1 MAEKQSNK
9 DRIKEIT
16 AGIEKGIME
25 LFESDRYRQYLST
38 MSRFHK
44 YSLNNV
50 MLIHSQR
57 PDATLVAGFNK
68 WKNQFGRHVKK
79 GERGIQIL
87 APVPFKKKVDEVKLD
102 PHTQTPMLDRDGNL
116 IKEEKEVSIPMFKVV
131 SVFDVSQTDGK
142 PLPVLAHSLSGDV
155 QQYEVFMEALRRT
168 SPVPIVVAHTDR
180 DVDGF
185 FDLTAQQ
192 ITIQDGMSQVQTIC
206 AGVHEIAHSKLHN
219 YDKIDEPK
227 DAPEYQNIEIFG
239 VPGLFSN
246 GRIFLADLPD
256 GLYRYDLRGSDYDPG
271 MPVTVEPNVAVN
283 HAGAIITAKPLDLG
297 KDDRRYLTEEE
308 GLDFVGGESSVYQFL
323 NEQRK
328 DRHTEE
334 VEAES
339 ISYAV
344 CQYFG
349 IETADNSFGYIASWS
364 QGKELK
370 ELRASLETINR
381 TSSELISSIEHHFK
395 EICKERGIDLAA
407 QQKTEPDS
415 LTKLAA
421 DLERFEFDVDTF
433 AYLDSVGSREEGLR
447 EVTESLISGD
457 VQGIR
462 DYLHEILAEEDEY
475 SEAAQALLNRLDA
488 FFPVPSVE
496 PPAKEVDAISTYAGD
511 FAVHLLVTT
520 NGEPIPGVPAT
531 DLDGIT
537 AWAEEKLRSGDLR
550 PLSDVLL
557 DMMAVYGQDE
567 RFDNLTDR
575 LADLN
580 KQVYIPEET
589 LDSNKAPS
597 RYEYKLV
604 SNFHRTAPEDTTY
617 IQQYTFTKGAVL
629 IPGPVLFVGPY
640 EKCLELQ
647 EALKAGTIT
656 VDAVRAMEEAEK
668 LYLVSDSKY
677 LHIQRTDSGF
687 DYTLYD
693 KNSMKQLNGGRL
705 DDPELHISTACIDIC
720 EMHGLDS
727 YKVSIVPLEL
737 LESLA
742 AANIPQEQREQSIDI
757 PQPYPYISQTELQAF
772 GYTAPD
778 MLPVSTDFALELM
791 ERDVTVYMLHSDNT
805 EAMAFDSEDLAMHI
819 GMFGITTEDWNAI
832 KERPDIVAISTRFAV
847 SYQQDVAAG
856 VVKPPVTPEN
866 HLRAAE
872 MSMEDDYGMIDGII
886 NNGKAPAA
894 KEQDKEKKP
903 SVLDQLKSQSTPPR
917 QKSTHKKSKG
927 REI

>member
-16 AGIEKGIME
+16 AGIEQGIKE

-102 PHTQTPMLDRDGNL
+102 PHTKAPMLDKDGNL
-116 IKEEKEVSIPMFKVV
+116 VKEEKEVSVPMFKVV

-155 QQYEVFMEALRRT
+155 QQYEVFMEALQRT
-168 SPVPIVVAHTDR
+168 SPVPIVIAHTDR

-219 YDKIDEPK
+219 YDKMTELAD
-227 DAPEYQNIEIFG
+227 DGVTVLAPEE
-239 VPGLFSN
+239 
-246 GRIFLADLPD
+246 
-256 GLYRYDLRGSDYDPG
+256 
-271 MPVTVEPNVAVN
+271 
-283 HAGAIITAKPLDLG
+283 
-297 KDDRRYLTEEE
+297 
-308 GLDFVGGESSVYQFL
+308 
-323 NEQRK
+323 K

-349 IETADNSFGYIASWS
+349 IETADNSFGYIATWS

-370 ELRASLETINR
+370 ELRASLETINH
-381 TSSELISSIEHHFK
+381 TSSELISSIEQHFK
-395 EICKERGIDLAA
+395 EICKERGIAINA
-407 QQKTEPDS
+407 PAEVVPVAETTPAVSGGEPIVNTD
-415 LTKLAA
+415 
-421 DLERFEFDVDTF
+421 D
-433 AYLDSVGSREEGLR
+433 
-447 EVTESLISGD
+447 
-457 VQGIR
+457 
-462 DYLHEILAEEDEY
+462 ILAT
-475 SEAAQALLNRLDA
+475 
-488 FFPVPSVE
+488 F
-496 PPAKEVDAISTYAGD
+496 AGD
-511 FAVHLLVTT
+511 FTVHLMIKT
-520 NGEPIPGVPAT
+520 NGEPIPGIPAEGI
-531 DLDGIT
+531 DGIC
-537 AWAEEKLRSGDLR
+537 AWVEEKLRAGDLR
-550 PLSDVLL
+550 PLSDILL
-557 DMMAVYGQDE
+557 DMMAIYGQDE
-567 RFDNLTDR
+567 RFNDLTDR
-575 LADLN
+575 LVEIN
-580 KQVYIPEET
+580 KRVYIPQEPVEDT
-589 LDSNKAPS
+589 GTAK
-597 RYEYKLV
+597 RYEYRLV

-617 IQQYTFTKGAVL
+617 IQQYTFNKDAVL
-629 IPGPVLFVGPY
+629 FPGPVLFVGTY

-647 EALKAGTIT
+647 EKLKAGTIT
-656 VDAVRAMEEAEK
+656 PDAVREMQEAEK

-677 LHIQRTDSGF
+677 LYIQRTDSGF
-687 DYTLYD
+687 DYTIYD
-693 KNSMKQLNGGRL
+693 KDSMKLLDGGRL
-705 DDPELHISTACIDIC
+705 DDPMMHISTACINIC
-720 EMHGLDS
+720 EEHGMDF
-727 YKVSIVPLEL
+727 YKVSIAPTEL
-737 LESLA
+737 IETLA
-742 AANIPQEQREQSIDI
+742 AANMPQELREQSIDV
-757 PQPYPYISQTELQAF
+757 PQPDPYVSQAELQSF

-778 MLPVSTDFALELM
+778 MLPISTDFALELM

-819 GMFGITTEDWNAI
+819 GMLGITTEDWNAI
-832 KERPDIVAISTRFAV
+832 KEWPDIVAISTRFAV
-847 SYQQDVAAG
+847 SYQRDLQTG
-856 VVKPPVTPEN
+856 MVKPPILPEN

-872 MSMEDDYGMIDGII
+872 MSLEDDYGMIDGII
-886 NNGKAPAA
+886 NNGKAPGT
-894 KEQDKEKKP
+894 KEQPKEKKP
-903 SVLDQLKSQSTPPR
+903 SVIDQLKSQSTPPR
-917 QKSTHKKSKG
+917 QKNTHKQSKG

>member
-16 AGIEKGIME
+16 AGIEQGIKE

-102 PHTQTPMLDRDGNL
+102 PHTKAPMLDKDGNL
-116 IKEEKEVSIPMFKVV
+116 VKEEKEVSVPMFKVV

-168 SPVPIVVAHTDR
+168 SPVPIVIAHTDR

-219 YDKIDEPK
+219 YDKMTELAD
-227 DAPEYQNIEIFG
+227 DGVTVLAPEE
-239 VPGLFSN
+239 
-246 GRIFLADLPD
+246 
-256 GLYRYDLRGSDYDPG
+256 
-271 MPVTVEPNVAVN
+271 
-283 HAGAIITAKPLDLG
+283 
-297 KDDRRYLTEEE
+297 
-308 GLDFVGGESSVYQFL
+308 
-323 NEQRK
+323 K

-381 TSSELISSIEHHFK
+381 TSSELISSIEQHFK
-395 EICKERGIDLAA
+395 EICKERGIAINA
-407 QQKTEPDS
+407 P
-415 LTKLAA
+415 A
-421 DLERFEFDVDTF
+421 
-433 AYLDSVGSREEGLR
+433 
-447 EVTESLISGD
+447 EVVPVAETTPTVSGGD
-457 VQGIR
+457 PIVNT
-462 DYLHEILAEEDEY
+462 DDILAT
-475 SEAAQALLNRLDA
+475 
-488 FFPVPSVE
+488 F
-496 PPAKEVDAISTYAGD
+496 AGD
-511 FAVHLLVTT
+511 FTVHLMIKT
-520 NGEPIPGVPAT
+520 NGEPIPGIPAEG
-531 DLDGIT
+531 LDGIC
-537 AWAEEKLRSGDLR
+537 AWVEEKLRAGDLR
-550 PLSDVLL
+550 PLSDILL
-557 DMMAVYGQDE
+557 DMMAIYGQDE
-567 RFDNLTDR
+567 RFNDLTDR
-575 LADLN
+575 LAEIN
-580 KQVYIPEET
+580 KRVYIPQEPVEET
-589 LDSNKAPS
+589 GAAK
-597 RYEYKLV
+597 RYEYRLV
-604 SNFHRTAPEDTTY
+604 SNFHRTSSEDTTY
-617 IQQYTFTKGAVL
+617 IQQYTFNKDAVL
-629 IPGPVLFVGPY
+629 FPGPVLFVGTY

-647 EALKAGTIT
+647 EKLKAGTIT
-656 VDAVRAMEEAEK
+656 PDAVREMQEAEK

-677 LHIQRTDSGF
+677 LYIQRTDSGF
-687 DYTLYD
+687 DYTIYD
-693 KNSMKQLNGGRL
+693 KDSMKLLDGGRL
-705 DDPELHISTACIDIC
+705 DDPMMHISTACINIC
-720 EMHGLDS
+720 EEHGMDS
-727 YKVSIVPLEL
+727 YKVSIVPTEL
-737 LESLA
+737 IETLA
-742 AANIPQEQREQSIDI
+742 AANMPQELREQSIDV
-757 PQPYPYISQTELQAF
+757 PQPDPYVSQAELQAF

-778 MLPVSTDFALELM
+778 MLPISTDFALELM
-791 ERDVTVYMLHSDNT
+791 ERDVTVYMLHRDNT

-819 GMFGITTEDWNAI
+819 GMFGVTTEDWNAI
-832 KERPDIVAISTRFAV
+832 KERPDIIAISTRFAV
-847 SYQQDVAAG
+847 SYQRDVQAG
-856 VVKPPVTPEN
+856 VVKPPVLPEN

-872 MSMEDDYGMIDGII
+872 MSLEDDYGMIDGII
-886 NNGKAPAA
+886 NNGKAPGT
-894 KEQDKEKKP
+894 KEPPKEKKP
-903 SVLDQLKSQSTPPR
+903 SVIDQLKSQSMPPR
-917 QKSTHKKSKG
+917 QKNTQKKSKG

>member
-44 YSLNNV
+44 YSLNNI

-102 PHTQTPMLDRDGNL
+102 PHTKAPMLDKDGNL
-116 IKEEKEVSIPMFKVV
+116 VKEEKEVSVPMFKVV

-155 QQYEVFMEALRRT
+155 QQYEVLMEALRRT
-168 SPVPIVVAHTDR
+168 SPVPIVIAHTDR

-219 YDKIDEPK
+219 YDKMTELAD
-227 DAPEYQNIEIFG
+227 DGVTVLAPEE
-239 VPGLFSN
+239 
-246 GRIFLADLPD
+246 
-256 GLYRYDLRGSDYDPG
+256 
-271 MPVTVEPNVAVN
+271 
-283 HAGAIITAKPLDLG
+283 
-297 KDDRRYLTEEE
+297 
-308 GLDFVGGESSVYQFL
+308 
-323 NEQRK
+323 K

-381 TSSELISSIEHHFK
+381 TSSELISSIEQHFK
-395 EICKERGIDLAA
+395 EICKERGIAINAPAEVVPVVETTPTVSGGNPIVNTD
-407 QQKTEPDS
+407 
-415 LTKLAA
+415 
-421 DLERFEFDVDTF
+421 DVLSTF
-433 AYLDSVGSREEGLR
+433 
-447 EVTESLISGD
+447 
-457 VQGIR
+457 
-462 DYLHEILAEEDEY
+462 
-475 SEAAQALLNRLDA
+475 
-488 FFPVPSVE
+488 
-496 PPAKEVDAISTYAGD
+496 AGD
-511 FAVHLLVTT
+511 FTVHLMIKT
-520 NGEPIPGVPAT
+520 NGEPIPGIPAEG
-531 DLDGIT
+531 LDGIC
-537 AWAEEKLRSGDLR
+537 AWVEEKLRAGDLR
-550 PLSDVLL
+550 PLSDILL
-557 DMMAVYGQDE
+557 DMMAIYGQDE
-567 RFDNLTDR
+567 RFNDLTDR
-575 LADLN
+575 LAEIN
-580 KQVYIPEET
+580 KRVYIPQEPVEDT
-589 LDSNKAPS
+589 GAAK
-597 RYEYKLV
+597 RYEYRLV

-617 IQQYTFTKGAVL
+617 IQQYTFNKDAVL
-629 IPGPVLFVGPY
+629 FPGPVLFVGTY

-647 EALKAGTIT
+647 EKLKSGTIT
-656 VDAVRAMEEAEK
+656 PDAVREMQEAEK

-677 LHIQRTDSGF
+677 LYIQRTDSGF
-687 DYTLYD
+687 DYTIYD
-693 KNSMKQLNGGRL
+693 KDSMKLLDGGRL
-705 DDPELHISTACIDIC
+705 DDPMMHISTACINIC
-720 EMHGLDS
+720 EEHGMDS
-727 YKVSIVPLEL
+727 YKVSIAPTEL
-737 LESLA
+737 IETLA
-742 AANIPQEQREQSIDI
+742 AANMPQELREQSIDV
-757 PQPYPYISQTELQAF
+757 PQPDPYVSQSELQAF

-778 MLPVSTDFALELM
+778 MLPISTDFALELM
-791 ERDVTVYMLHSDNT
+791 ERDVTVYMLHRDNT
-805 EAMAFDSEDLAMHI
+805 EAMAFDSEDLAMHS
-819 GMFGITTEDWNAI
+819 GMFGVTTEDWNAI

-847 SYQQDVAAG
+847 SYQRDVQAG
-856 VVKPPVTPEN
+856 VVKPPVLPEN

-872 MSMEDDYGMIDGII
+872 MSLEDDYGMIDGII
-886 NNGKAPAA
+886 NNGKAPGT
-894 KEQDKEKKP
+894 KEPPKEKKP
-903 SVLDQLKSQSTPPR
+903 SVIDQLKNQSTPPR
-917 QKSTHKKSKG
+917 QKNTQKKSKG

>member
-102 PHTQTPMLDRDGNL
+102 PHTKAPMLDKDGNL
-116 IKEEKEVSIPMFKVV
+116 VKEEKEVSVPMFKVV

-168 SPVPIVVAHTDR
+168 SPVPIVIAHTDR

-219 YDKIDEPK
+219 YDKMTELAD
-227 DAPEYQNIEIFG
+227 DGVTVLAPEE
-239 VPGLFSN
+239 
-246 GRIFLADLPD
+246 
-256 GLYRYDLRGSDYDPG
+256 
-271 MPVTVEPNVAVN
+271 
-283 HAGAIITAKPLDLG
+283 
-297 KDDRRYLTEEE
+297 
-308 GLDFVGGESSVYQFL
+308 
-323 NEQRK
+323 K

-381 TSSELISSIEHHFK
+381 TSSELISSIEQHFK
-395 EICKERGIDLAA
+395 EICKERGITIDAPA
-407 QQKTEPDS
+407 EAVPVVETSP
-415 LTKLAA
+415 T
-421 DLERFEFDVDTF
+421 V
-433 AYLDSVGSREEGLR
+433 
-447 EVTESLISGD
+447 SGGD
-457 VQGIR
+457 PIVNT
-462 DYLHEILAEEDEY
+462 D
-475 SEAAQALLNRLDA
+475 
-488 FFPVPSVE
+488 
-496 PPAKEVDAISTYAGD
+496 DAISTFAGD
-511 FAVHLLVTT
+511 FTVHLMIKT
-520 NGEPIPGVPAT
+520 NGEPIPGIPAEGI
-531 DLDGIT
+531 DGIC
-537 AWAEEKLRSGDLR
+537 AWVEEKLRAGDLR
-550 PLSDVLL
+550 PLSDILL
-557 DMMAVYGQDE
+557 DMMAIYGQDE
-567 RFDNLTDR
+567 RFNDLTDR
-575 LADLN
+575 LAEIN
-580 KQVYIPEET
+580 KRVYIPQEPVEDT
-589 LDSNKAPS
+589 GAAK
-597 RYEYKLV
+597 RYEYRLV

-617 IQQYTFTKGAVL
+617 IQQYTYNRDAVL
-629 IPGPVLFVGPY
+629 FPGPVLFVGTY

-647 EALKAGTIT
+647 EKLKAGTIT
-656 VDAVRAMEEAEK
+656 PDAVREMQEAEK

-677 LHIQRTDSGF
+677 LYIQRTDSGF
-687 DYTLYD
+687 DYTIYD
-693 KNSMKQLNGGRL
+693 KDSMKLLDGGRL
-705 DDPELHISTACIDIC
+705 DDPMMHISTACINIC
-720 EMHGLDS
+720 EEHGMDS
-727 YKVSIVPLEL
+727 YKVSIAPTEL
-737 LESLA
+737 IETLA
-742 AANIPQEQREQSIDI
+742 AANMPQELREQSIDV
-757 PQPYPYISQTELQAF
+757 PQPDPYVSQAELQAF

-778 MLPVSTDFALELM
+778 MLPISTDFALELM
-791 ERDVTVYMLHSDNT
+791 ERDVTVYMLHRDNT

-819 GMFGITTEDWNAI
+819 GMFGVTTEDWNAI

-847 SYQQDVAAG
+847 SYQRDVQAG
-856 VVKPPVTPEN
+856 VVKPPVLPEN

-872 MSMEDDYGMIDGII
+872 MSLEDDYGMIDGII
-886 NNGKAPAA
+886 NNGKAPGT
-894 KEQDKEKKP
+894 KEPPKEKKP
-903 SVLDQLKSQSTPPR
+903 SVIDQLKSQSTPPR
-917 QKSTHKKSKG
+917 QKNTHKKSKG

>member
-16 AGIEKGIME
+16 AGIEQGIKE

-102 PHTQTPMLDRDGNL
+102 PHTKAPMLDKDGNL
-116 IKEEKEVSIPMFKVV
+116 VKEEKEVSVPMFKVV

-155 QQYEVFMEALRRT
+155 QQYEVFIESLRRT
-168 SPVPIVVAHTDR
+168 SPVPIVIAHTDR

-219 YDKIDEPK
+219 YDKMTELAD
-227 DAPEYQNIEIFG
+227 DGVTVLAPEE
-239 VPGLFSN
+239 
-246 GRIFLADLPD
+246 
-256 GLYRYDLRGSDYDPG
+256 
-271 MPVTVEPNVAVN
+271 
-283 HAGAIITAKPLDLG
+283 
-297 KDDRRYLTEEE
+297 
-308 GLDFVGGESSVYQFL
+308 
-323 NEQRK
+323 K

-381 TSSELISSIEHHFK
+381 TSSELISSIEQHFK
-395 EICKERGIDLAA
+395 EICKERGIAINA
-407 QQKTEPDS
+407 P
-415 LTKLAA
+415 A
-421 DLERFEFDVDTF
+421 
-433 AYLDSVGSREEGLR
+433 
-447 EVTESLISGD
+447 EVVPVVETSPTVSGGD
-457 VQGIR
+457 PIVNT
-462 DYLHEILAEEDEY
+462 DDILAT
-475 SEAAQALLNRLDA
+475 
-488 FFPVPSVE
+488 F
-496 PPAKEVDAISTYAGD
+496 AGD
-511 FAVHLLVTT
+511 FTVHLMIKT
-520 NGEPIPGVPAT
+520 NGEPIPGIPAEGI
-531 DLDGIT
+531 DGIC
-537 AWAEEKLRSGDLR
+537 AWVEEKLRAGDLR
-550 PLSDVLL
+550 PLSDILL
-557 DMMAVYGQDE
+557 DMMAIYGQDE
-567 RFDNLTDR
+567 RFNDLTDR
-575 LADLN
+575 LAEIN
-580 KQVYIPEET
+580 KRVYIPQEPVEDT
-589 LDSNKAPS
+589 GAAK
-597 RYEYKLV
+597 RYEYRLV

-617 IQQYTFTKGAVL
+617 IQQYTYNRDAVL
-629 IPGPVLFVGPY
+629 FPGPVLFVGTY

-647 EALKAGTIT
+647 EKLKAGTIT
-656 VDAVRAMEEAEK
+656 PDAVREMQEAEK

-677 LHIQRTDSGF
+677 LYIQRTDSGF
-687 DYTLYD
+687 DYTIYD
-693 KNSMKQLNGGRL
+693 KDSMKLLDGGRL
-705 DDPELHISTACIDIC
+705 DDPMMHISTACINIC
-720 EMHGLDS
+720 EEHGMDS
-727 YKVSIVPLEL
+727 YKVSIAPTEL
-737 LESLA
+737 IETLA
-742 AANIPQEQREQSIDI
+742 AANMPQELREQSIDV
-757 PQPYPYISQTELQAF
+757 PQPDPYVSQAELQAF

-778 MLPVSTDFALELM
+778 MLPISTDFALELV

-819 GMFGITTEDWNAI
+819 GMFGVTTEDWNAI

-847 SYQQDVAAG
+847 SYQRDVQAG
-856 VVKPPVTPEN
+856 VVKPPVLPEN

-872 MSMEDDYGMIDGII
+872 MSLEDDYGMIDGII
-886 NNGKAPAA
+886 NNGKAPGT
-894 KEQDKEKKP
+894 KEQPKEKKP
-903 SVLDQLKSQSTPPR
+903 SVIDQLKSQSTPPR
-917 QKSTHKKSKG
+917 QKNTHKKSKG

>member
-102 PHTQTPMLDRDGNL
+102 PHTKAPMLDKDGNL
-116 IKEEKEVSIPMFKVV
+116 VKEEKEVSVPMFKVV

-168 SPVPIVVAHTDR
+168 SPVPIVIAHTDR

-219 YDKIDEPK
+219 YDKMTE
-227 DAPEYQNIEIFG
+227 
-239 VPGLFSN
+239 
-246 GRIFLADLPD
+246 LADD
-256 GLYRYDLRGSDYDPG
+256 G
-271 MPVTVEPNVAVN
+271 VTV
-283 HAGAIITAKPLDLG
+283 
-297 KDDRRYLTEEE
+297 LTPEE
-308 GLDFVGGESSVYQFL
+308 
-323 NEQRK
+323 K

-381 TSSELISSIEHHFK
+381 TSSELISSIEQHFK
-395 EICKERGIDLAA
+395 EICKERGITIDAPAEVVPVVETSPTVSGGDPIVNTDDVLA
-407 QQKTEPDS
+407 
-415 LTKLAA
+415 
-421 DLERFEFDVDTF
+421 TF
-433 AYLDSVGSREEGLR
+433 
-447 EVTESLISGD
+447 
-457 VQGIR
+457 
-462 DYLHEILAEEDEY
+462 
-475 SEAAQALLNRLDA
+475 
-488 FFPVPSVE
+488 
-496 PPAKEVDAISTYAGD
+496 AGD
-511 FAVHLLVTT
+511 FTVHLMIKT
-520 NGEPIPGVPAT
+520 NGEPIPGIPAEGI
-531 DLDGIT
+531 DGIC
-537 AWAEEKLRSGDLR
+537 AWVEEKLRAGDLR
-550 PLSDVLL
+550 PLSDILL
-557 DMMAVYGQDE
+557 DMMAIYGQDE
-567 RFDNLTDR
+567 RFNDLTDR
-575 LADLN
+575 LAEIN
-580 KQVYIPEET
+580 KRVYIPQEPVEDT
-589 LDSNKAPS
+589 GAAK
-597 RYEYKLV
+597 RYEYRLV

-617 IQQYTFTKGAVL
+617 IQQYTFNKDAVL
-629 IPGPVLFVGPY
+629 FPGPVLFVGTY

-647 EALKAGTIT
+647 EKLKAGTIT
-656 VDAVRAMEEAEK
+656 PDAVREMQEAEK

-677 LHIQRTDSGF
+677 LYIQRTDSGF
-687 DYTLYD
+687 DYTIYD
-693 KNSMKQLNGGRL
+693 KDSMKLLDGGRL
-705 DDPELHISTACIDIC
+705 DDPMMHISTACINIC
-720 EMHGLDS
+720 EEHGMDS
-727 YKVSIVPLEL
+727 YKVSIAPTEL
-737 LESLA
+737 IETLA
-742 AANIPQEQREQSIDI
+742 AANLPQELREQSIDV
-757 PQPYPYISQTELQAF
+757 PQPDPYVSQAELQAF

-778 MLPVSTDFALELM
+778 MLPISTDFALELM
-791 ERDVTVYMLHSDNT
+791 ERDVTVYMLHRDNT

-819 GMFGITTEDWNAI
+819 GMFGVTTEDWNAI

-847 SYQQDVAAG
+847 SYQRDVQAG
-856 VVKPPVTPEN
+856 VVKPPVLPEN

-872 MSMEDDYGMIDGII
+872 MSLEDDYGMIDGII
-886 NNGKAPAA
+886 NNGKAPGT
-894 KEQDKEKKP
+894 KEQPKEKKP
-903 SVLDQLKSQSTPPR
+903 SVIDQLKSQSTPPR
-917 QKSTHKKSKG
+917 QKNTHKKSKG

>member
-16 AGIEKGIME
+16 AGIEQGIKE

-102 PHTQTPMLDRDGNL
+102 PHTKAPMLDKDGNL
-116 IKEEKEVSIPMFKVV
+116 VKEEKEVSVPMFKVV

-168 SPVPIVVAHTDR
+168 SPVPIVIAHTDR

-219 YDKIDEPK
+219 YDKMTELAD
-227 DAPEYQNIEIFG
+227 DGVTVLAPEE
-239 VPGLFSN
+239 
-246 GRIFLADLPD
+246 
-256 GLYRYDLRGSDYDPG
+256 
-271 MPVTVEPNVAVN
+271 
-283 HAGAIITAKPLDLG
+283 
-297 KDDRRYLTEEE
+297 
-308 GLDFVGGESSVYQFL
+308 
-323 NEQRK
+323 K

-381 TSSELISSIEHHFK
+381 TSSELISSIEQHFK
-395 EICKERGIDLAA
+395 EICKERGIAINA
-407 QQKTEPDS
+407 P
-415 LTKLAA
+415 A
-421 DLERFEFDVDTF
+421 
-433 AYLDSVGSREEGLR
+433 
-447 EVTESLISGD
+447 EVVPVVETSPTVSGGD
-457 VQGIR
+457 PIVNT
-462 DYLHEILAEEDEY
+462 DDILAT
-475 SEAAQALLNRLDA
+475 
-488 FFPVPSVE
+488 F
-496 PPAKEVDAISTYAGD
+496 AGD
-511 FAVHLLVTT
+511 FTVHLMIKT
-520 NGEPIPGVPAT
+520 NGEPIPGIPAEGI
-531 DLDGIT
+531 DGIC
-537 AWAEEKLRSGDLR
+537 AWVEEKLRAGDLR
-550 PLSDVLL
+550 PLSDILL
-557 DMMAVYGQDE
+557 DMMAIYGQDE
-567 RFDNLTDR
+567 RFNDLTDR
-575 LADLN
+575 LAEIN
-580 KQVYIPEET
+580 KRVYIPQEPVEDT
-589 LDSNKAPS
+589 GAAK
-597 RYEYKLV
+597 RYEYRLV

-617 IQQYTFTKGAVL
+617 IQQYTYNRDAVL
-629 IPGPVLFVGPY
+629 FPGPVLFVGTY

-647 EALKAGTIT
+647 EKLKAGTIT
-656 VDAVRAMEEAEK
+656 PDAVREMQEAEK

-677 LHIQRTDSGF
+677 LYIQRTDSGF
-687 DYTLYD
+687 DYTIYD
-693 KNSMKQLNGGRL
+693 KDSMKLLDGGRL
-705 DDPELHISTACIDIC
+705 DDPMMHISTACINIC
-720 EMHGLDS
+720 EEHGMDS
-727 YKVSIVPLEL
+727 YKVSIAPTEL
-737 LESLA
+737 IETLA
-742 AANIPQEQREQSIDI
+742 AANMPQELREQSIDV
-757 PQPYPYISQTELQAF
+757 PQPDPYVSQAELQAF

-778 MLPVSTDFALELM
+778 MLPISTDFALELM

-819 GMFGITTEDWNAI
+819 GMFGVTTEDWNAI

-847 SYQQDVAAG
+847 SYQRDVQTG
-856 VVKPPVTPEN
+856 MVKPPVLPEN

-872 MSMEDDYGMIDGII
+872 MSLEDDYGMIDGII
-886 NNGKAPAA
+886 NNGKAPGT
-894 KEQDKEKKP
+894 KEPPKEKKP
-903 SVLDQLKSQSTPPR
+903 SVIDQLKSQSTPPR
-917 QKSTHKKSKG
+917 QKNTHKKSKG

>member
-16 AGIEKGIME
+16 AGIEQGIKE

-102 PHTQTPMLDRDGNL
+102 PHTKAPMLDKDGNL
-116 IKEEKEVSIPMFKVV
+116 VKEEKEVSVPMFKVV

-168 SPVPIVVAHTDR
+168 SPVPIVIAHTDR

-219 YDKIDEPK
+219 YDKMTELAD
-227 DAPEYQNIEIFG
+227 DGVTVLAPEE
-239 VPGLFSN
+239 
-246 GRIFLADLPD
+246 
-256 GLYRYDLRGSDYDPG
+256 
-271 MPVTVEPNVAVN
+271 
-283 HAGAIITAKPLDLG
+283 
-297 KDDRRYLTEEE
+297 
-308 GLDFVGGESSVYQFL
+308 
-323 NEQRK
+323 K

-381 TSSELISSIEHHFK
+381 TSSELISSIEQHFK
-395 EICKERGIDLAA
+395 EICKERGITIDAPA
-407 QQKTEPDS
+407 EAVPVVETSP
-415 LTKLAA
+415 T
-421 DLERFEFDVDTF
+421 V
-433 AYLDSVGSREEGLR
+433 
-447 EVTESLISGD
+447 SGGD
-457 VQGIR
+457 PIVNT
-462 DYLHEILAEEDEY
+462 DDILAT
-475 SEAAQALLNRLDA
+475 
-488 FFPVPSVE
+488 F
-496 PPAKEVDAISTYAGD
+496 AGD
-511 FAVHLLVTT
+511 FTVHLMIKT
-520 NGEPIPGVPAT
+520 NGEPIPGIPAEGI
-531 DLDGIT
+531 DGIC
-537 AWAEEKLRSGDLR
+537 AWVEEKLRAGDLR
-550 PLSDVLL
+550 PLSDILL
-557 DMMAVYGQDE
+557 DMMAIYGQDE
-567 RFDNLTDR
+567 RFNDLTDR
-575 LADLN
+575 LAEIN
-580 KQVYIPEET
+580 KRVYIPQEPVEDT
-589 LDSNKAPS
+589 GAAK
-597 RYEYKLV
+597 RYEYRLV

-617 IQQYTFTKGAVL
+617 IQQYTYNRDAVL
-629 IPGPVLFVGPY
+629 FPGPVLFVGTY

-647 EALKAGTIT
+647 EKLKAGTIT
-656 VDAVRAMEEAEK
+656 PDAVREMQEAEK

-677 LHIQRTDSGF
+677 LYIQRTDSGF
-687 DYTLYD
+687 DYTIYD
-693 KNSMKQLNGGRL
+693 KDSMKLLDGGRL
-705 DDPELHISTACIDIC
+705 DDPMMHISTACINIC
-720 EMHGLDS
+720 EEHGMDS
-727 YKVSIVPLEL
+727 YKVSIAPTEL
-737 LESLA
+737 IETLA
-742 AANIPQEQREQSIDI
+742 AANMPQELREQSIDV
-757 PQPYPYISQTELQAF
+757 PQPDPYVSQAELQAF

-778 MLPVSTDFALELM
+778 MLPISTDFALELM
-791 ERDVTVYMLHSDNT
+791 ERDVTVYMLHRDNT

-819 GMFGITTEDWNAI
+819 GMFGVTTEDWNAI

-847 SYQQDVAAG
+847 SYQRDVQAG
-856 VVKPPVTPEN
+856 VVKPPVLPEN

-872 MSMEDDYGMIDGII
+872 MSLEDDYGMIDGII
-886 NNGKAPAA
+886 NNGKAPGT
-894 KEQDKEKKP
+894 KEPPKEKKP
-903 SVLDQLKSQSTPPR
+903 SVIDQLKSQSTPPR
-917 QKSTHKKSKG
+917 QKNTHKKSKG

>member
-16 AGIEKGIME
+16 AGIEQGIKE

-102 PHTQTPMLDRDGNL
+102 PHTKAPMLDKDGNL
-116 IKEEKEVSIPMFKVV
+116 VKEEKEVSVPMFKVV

-142 PLPVLAHSLSGDV
+142 PLPVLARSLSGDV

-168 SPVPIVVAHTDR
+168 SPVPIVIAHTDR

-219 YDKIDEPK
+219 YDKMTELAD
-227 DAPEYQNIEIFG
+227 DGVTVLAPEE
-239 VPGLFSN
+239 
-246 GRIFLADLPD
+246 
-256 GLYRYDLRGSDYDPG
+256 
-271 MPVTVEPNVAVN
+271 
-283 HAGAIITAKPLDLG
+283 
-297 KDDRRYLTEEE
+297 
-308 GLDFVGGESSVYQFL
+308 
-323 NEQRK
+323 K

-381 TSSELISSIEHHFK
+381 TSSELISSIEQHFK
-395 EICKERGIDLAA
+395 EICKERGIAINA
-407 QQKTEPDS
+407 P
-415 LTKLAA
+415 A
-421 DLERFEFDVDTF
+421 
-433 AYLDSVGSREEGLR
+433 
-447 EVTESLISGD
+447 EVVPVVETSPTVSGGD
-457 VQGIR
+457 PIVNT
-462 DYLHEILAEEDEY
+462 DDILAT
-475 SEAAQALLNRLDA
+475 
-488 FFPVPSVE
+488 F
-496 PPAKEVDAISTYAGD
+496 AGD
-511 FAVHLLVTT
+511 FTVHLMIKT
-520 NGEPIPGVPAT
+520 NGEPIPGIPAEGI
-531 DLDGIT
+531 DGIC
-537 AWAEEKLRSGDLR
+537 AWVEEKLRAGDLR
-550 PLSDVLL
+550 PLSDILL
-557 DMMAVYGQDE
+557 DMMAIYGQDE
-567 RFDNLTDR
+567 RFNDLTDR
-575 LADLN
+575 LAEIN
-580 KQVYIPEET
+580 KRVYIPQEPVEDT
-589 LDSNKAPS
+589 GAAK
-597 RYEYKLV
+597 RYEYRLV

-617 IQQYTFTKGAVL
+617 IQQYTYNRDAVL
-629 IPGPVLFVGPY
+629 FPGPVLFVGTY

-647 EALKAGTIT
+647 EKLKAGTIT
-656 VDAVRAMEEAEK
+656 PDAVREMQEAEK

-677 LHIQRTDSGF
+677 LYIQRTDSGF
-687 DYTLYD
+687 DYTIYD
-693 KNSMKQLNGGRL
+693 KDSMKLLDGGRL
-705 DDPELHISTACIDIC
+705 DDPMMHISTACINIC
-720 EMHGLDS
+720 EEHGMDS
-727 YKVSIVPLEL
+727 YKVSIAPTEL
-737 LESLA
+737 IENLA
-742 AANIPQEQREQSIDI
+742 AANMPQELREQSIDV
-757 PQPYPYISQTELQAF
+757 PQPDPYVSQAELQAF

-778 MLPVSTDFALELM
+778 MLPISTDFALELM
-791 ERDVTVYMLHSDNT
+791 ERDVTVYMLHRDNT

-819 GMFGITTEDWNAI
+819 GMFGVTTEDWNAI

-847 SYQQDVAAG
+847 SYQRDVQAG
-856 VVKPPVTPEN
+856 VVKPPVLPEN

-872 MSMEDDYGMIDGII
+872 MSLEDDYGMIDGII
-886 NNGKAPAA
+886 NNGKAPGT
-894 KEQDKEKKP
+894 KEPPKEKKP
-903 SVLDQLKSQSTPPR
+903 SVIDQLKSQSTPPR
-917 QKSTHKKSKG
+917 QKNTHKKSKG

>member
-102 PHTQTPMLDRDGNL
+102 PHTKAPMLDKDGNL
-116 IKEEKEVSIPMFKVV
+116 VKEEKEVSVPMFKVV

-168 SPVPIVVAHTDR
+168 SPVPIVIAHTDR

-219 YDKIDEPK
+219 YDKMTELAD
-227 DAPEYQNIEIFG
+227 DGVTVLAPEE
-239 VPGLFSN
+239 
-246 GRIFLADLPD
+246 
-256 GLYRYDLRGSDYDPG
+256 
-271 MPVTVEPNVAVN
+271 
-283 HAGAIITAKPLDLG
+283 
-297 KDDRRYLTEEE
+297 
-308 GLDFVGGESSVYQFL
+308 
-323 NEQRK
+323 K

-381 TSSELISSIEHHFK
+381 TSSELISSIEQHFK
-395 EICKERGIDLAA
+395 EICKERGITIDAPA
-407 QQKTEPDS
+407 EAVPVVETSP
-415 LTKLAA
+415 T
-421 DLERFEFDVDTF
+421 V
-433 AYLDSVGSREEGLR
+433 
-447 EVTESLISGD
+447 SGGD
-457 VQGIR
+457 PIVNT
-462 DYLHEILAEEDEY
+462 D
-475 SEAAQALLNRLDA
+475 
-488 FFPVPSVE
+488 
-496 PPAKEVDAISTYAGD
+496 DAISTFAGD
-511 FAVHLLVTT
+511 FTVHLMIKT
-520 NGEPIPGVPAT
+520 NGAPIPGIPAEGI
-531 DLDGIT
+531 DGIC
-537 AWAEEKLRSGDLR
+537 AWVEEKLRAGDLR
-550 PLSDVLL
+550 PLSDILL
-557 DMMAVYGQDE
+557 DMMAIYGQDE
-567 RFDNLTDR
+567 RFNDLTDR
-575 LADLN
+575 LAEIN
-580 KQVYIPEET
+580 KRVYIPQEPVEDT
-589 LDSNKAPS
+589 GTAK
-597 RYEYKLV
+597 RYEYRLV

-617 IQQYTFTKGAVL
+617 IQQYTYNRDAVL
-629 IPGPVLFVGPY
+629 FPGPVLFVGTY

-647 EALKAGTIT
+647 EKLKAGTIT
-656 VDAVRAMEEAEK
+656 PDAVREMQEAEK

-677 LHIQRTDSGF
+677 LYIQRTDSGF
-687 DYTLYD
+687 DYTIYD
-693 KNSMKQLNGGRL
+693 KDSMKLLDGGRL
-705 DDPELHISTACIDIC
+705 DDPMMHISTACINIC
-720 EMHGLDS
+720 EEHGMDS
-727 YKVSIVPLEL
+727 YKVSIAPTEL
-737 LESLA
+737 IETLA
-742 AANIPQEQREQSIDI
+742 AANTPQELREQSIDV
-757 PQPYPYISQTELQAF
+757 PQPDPYVSQAELQAF

-778 MLPVSTDFALELM
+778 MLPISTDFALELM

-819 GMFGITTEDWNAI
+819 GMFGVTTEDWNAI

-847 SYQQDVAAG
+847 SYQRDVQAG
-856 VVKPPVTPEN
+856 VVKPPVLPEN

-872 MSMEDDYGMIDGII
+872 MSLEDDYGMIDGII
-886 NNGKAPAA
+886 NNGKAPGT
-894 KEQDKEKKP
+894 KEQPKEKKP
-903 SVLDQLKSQSTPPR
+903 SVIDQLKSQSTPPR
-917 QKSTHKKSKG
+917 QKNTHKKSKG

>member
-102 PHTQTPMLDRDGNL
+102 PHTKAPMLDKDGNL
-116 IKEEKEVSIPMFKVV
+116 VKEEKEVSVPMFKVV

-168 SPVPIVVAHTDR
+168 SPVPIVIAHTDR

-219 YDKIDEPK
+219 YDKMTELAD
-227 DAPEYQNIEIFG
+227 DGVTVLAPEE
-239 VPGLFSN
+239 
-246 GRIFLADLPD
+246 
-256 GLYRYDLRGSDYDPG
+256 
-271 MPVTVEPNVAVN
+271 
-283 HAGAIITAKPLDLG
+283 
-297 KDDRRYLTEEE
+297 
-308 GLDFVGGESSVYQFL
+308 
-323 NEQRK
+323 K

-381 TSSELISSIEHHFK
+381 TSSELISSIEQHFK
-395 EICKERGIDLAA
+395 EICKERGITIDAPA
-407 QQKTEPDS
+407 EAVPVVETSP
-415 LTKLAA
+415 T
-421 DLERFEFDVDTF
+421 V
-433 AYLDSVGSREEGLR
+433 
-447 EVTESLISGD
+447 SGGD
-457 VQGIR
+457 PIVNT
-462 DYLHEILAEEDEY
+462 D
-475 SEAAQALLNRLDA
+475 
-488 FFPVPSVE
+488 
-496 PPAKEVDAISTYAGD
+496 DAISTFAGD
-511 FAVHLLVTT
+511 FTVHLMIKT
-520 NGEPIPGVPAT
+520 NGEPIPGIPAEGI
-531 DLDGIT
+531 DGIC
-537 AWAEEKLRSGDLR
+537 AWVEEKLRAGDLR
-550 PLSDVLL
+550 PLSDILL
-557 DMMAVYGQDE
+557 DMMAIYGQDE
-567 RFDNLTDR
+567 RFNDLTDR
-575 LADLN
+575 LAEIN
-580 KQVYIPEET
+580 KRVYIPQEPVEEIGAA
-589 LDSNKAPS
+589 K
-597 RYEYKLV
+597 RYEYRLV

-617 IQQYTFTKGAVL
+617 IQKYTFNKDAVL
-629 IPGPVLFVGPY
+629 FPGPVLFVGTY

-647 EALKAGTIT
+647 EKLKAGTIT
-656 VDAVRAMEEAEK
+656 PDAVREMQEAEK

-677 LHIQRTDSGF
+677 LYIQRTDSGF
-687 DYTLYD
+687 DYTIYD
-693 KNSMKQLNGGRL
+693 KGSMKLLDGGRL
-705 DDPELHISTACIDIC
+705 DDPMMHISTACINIC
-720 EMHGLDS
+720 EEHGMDS
-727 YKVSIVPLEL
+727 YKVSIAPTEL
-737 LESLA
+737 IETLA
-742 AANIPQEQREQSIDI
+742 AANMPPEFREQSIDV
-757 PQPYPYISQTELQAF
+757 PQPDPYVSQAELQAF

-778 MLPVSTDFALELM
+778 MLPISTDFALELM
-791 ERDVTVYMLHSDNT
+791 ERDVTVYMLHRDNT

-819 GMFGITTEDWNAI
+819 GMFGVTTEDWNAI

-847 SYQQDVAAG
+847 SYQRDVQAG
-856 VVKPPVTPEN
+856 VVKPPVLPEN

-872 MSMEDDYGMIDGII
+872 MSLEDDYGMIDGII
-886 NNGKAPAA
+886 NNGKAPGT
-894 KEQDKEKKP
+894 KEPPKEKKP
-903 SVLDQLKSQSTPPR
+903 SIIDQLKSQSTPPR
-917 QKSTHKKSKG
+917 QKNTHKKSKG

>member
-16 AGIEKGIME
+16 AGIEQGIKE

-102 PHTQTPMLDRDGNL
+102 PHTKAPMLDKDGNL
-116 IKEEKEVSIPMFKVV
+116 VKEEKEVSVPMFKVV

-168 SPVPIVVAHTDR
+168 SPVPIVIAHTDR
-180 DVDGF
+180 DLDGF

-219 YDKIDEPK
+219 YDKMTELAD
-227 DAPEYQNIEIFG
+227 DGVTVLAPEE
-239 VPGLFSN
+239 
-246 GRIFLADLPD
+246 
-256 GLYRYDLRGSDYDPG
+256 
-271 MPVTVEPNVAVN
+271 
-283 HAGAIITAKPLDLG
+283 
-297 KDDRRYLTEEE
+297 
-308 GLDFVGGESSVYQFL
+308 
-323 NEQRK
+323 K

-381 TSSELISSIEHHFK
+381 TSSELISSIEQHFK
-395 EICKERGIDLAA
+395 EICKERGIAINA
-407 QQKTEPDS
+407 P
-415 LTKLAA
+415 A
-421 DLERFEFDVDTF
+421 
-433 AYLDSVGSREEGLR
+433 
-447 EVTESLISGD
+447 EVVPVVETSPTVSGGD
-457 VQGIR
+457 PIVNT
-462 DYLHEILAEEDEY
+462 DDILAT
-475 SEAAQALLNRLDA
+475 
-488 FFPVPSVE
+488 F
-496 PPAKEVDAISTYAGD
+496 AGD
-511 FAVHLLVTT
+511 FTVHLMIKT
-520 NGEPIPGVPAT
+520 NGEPIPGIPAEGI
-531 DLDGIT
+531 DGIC
-537 AWAEEKLRSGDLR
+537 AWVEEKLRAGDLR
-550 PLSDVLL
+550 PLSDILL
-557 DMMAVYGQDE
+557 DMMAIYGQDE
-567 RFDNLTDR
+567 RFNDLTDR
-575 LADLN
+575 LAEIN
-580 KQVYIPEET
+580 KRVYIPQEPVEDT
-589 LDSNKAPS
+589 GAAK
-597 RYEYKLV
+597 RYEYRLV

-617 IQQYTFTKGAVL
+617 IQQYTYNRDAVL
-629 IPGPVLFVGPY
+629 FPGPVLFVGTY

-647 EALKAGTIT
+647 EKLKAGTIT
-656 VDAVRAMEEAEK
+656 PDAVREMQEAEK

-677 LHIQRTDSGF
+677 LYIQRTDSGF
-687 DYTLYD
+687 DYTIYD
-693 KNSMKQLNGGRL
+693 KDSMKLLDGGRL
-705 DDPELHISTACIDIC
+705 DDPMMHISTACINIC
-720 EMHGLDS
+720 EEHGMDS
-727 YKVSIVPLEL
+727 YKVSIAPTEL
-737 LESLA
+737 IETLA
-742 AANIPQEQREQSIDI
+742 AANMPQELREQSIDV
-757 PQPYPYISQTELQAF
+757 PQPDPYVSQAELQAF

-778 MLPVSTDFALELM
+778 MLPISTDFALELM

-819 GMFGITTEDWNAI
+819 GMFGVTTEDWNAI

-847 SYQQDVAAG
+847 SYQRDVQAG
-856 VVKPPVTPEN
+856 VVKPPVLPEN

-872 MSMEDDYGMIDGII
+872 MSLEDDYGMIDGII
-886 NNGKAPAA
+886 NNGKAPGT
-894 KEQDKEKKP
+894 KEQPKEKKP
-903 SVLDQLKSQSTPPR
+903 SVIDQLKSQSTPLR
-917 QKSTHKKSKG
+917 QKNTHTKSKG

>member
-16 AGIEKGIME
+16 AGIEQGIKE

-102 PHTQTPMLDRDGNL
+102 PHTKAPMLDKDGNL
-116 IKEEKEVSIPMFKVV
+116 VKEEKEVSVPMFKVV

-168 SPVPIVVAHTDR
+168 SPVPIVIAHTDR

-219 YDKIDEPK
+219 YDKMTELAD
-227 DAPEYQNIEIFG
+227 DGVTVLAPEE
-239 VPGLFSN
+239 
-246 GRIFLADLPD
+246 
-256 GLYRYDLRGSDYDPG
+256 
-271 MPVTVEPNVAVN
+271 
-283 HAGAIITAKPLDLG
+283 
-297 KDDRRYLTEEE
+297 
-308 GLDFVGGESSVYQFL
+308 
-323 NEQRK
+323 K

-381 TSSELISSIEHHFK
+381 TSSELISSIEQHFK
-395 EICKERGIDLAA
+395 EICKERGITIDAPA
-407 QQKTEPDS
+407 EAVPVVETSP
-415 LTKLAA
+415 T
-421 DLERFEFDVDTF
+421 V
-433 AYLDSVGSREEGLR
+433 
-447 EVTESLISGD
+447 SGGD
-457 VQGIR
+457 PIVNT
-462 DYLHEILAEEDEY
+462 DDILAT
-475 SEAAQALLNRLDA
+475 
-488 FFPVPSVE
+488 F
-496 PPAKEVDAISTYAGD
+496 AGD
-511 FAVHLLVTT
+511 FTVHLMIKT
-520 NGEPIPGVPAT
+520 NGEPIPGIPAEGI
-531 DLDGIT
+531 DGIC
-537 AWAEEKLRSGDLR
+537 AWVEEKLRAGDLR
-550 PLSDVLL
+550 PLSDILL
-557 DMMAVYGQDE
+557 DMMAIYGQDE
-567 RFDNLTDR
+567 RFNDLTDR
-575 LADLN
+575 LAEIN
-580 KQVYIPEET
+580 KRVYIPQEPVEDT
-589 LDSNKAPS
+589 GTAK
-597 RYEYKLV
+597 RYEYRLV

-617 IQQYTFTKGAVL
+617 IQQYTYNKDAVL
-629 IPGPVLFVGPY
+629 FPGPVLFVGTY

-647 EALKAGTIT
+647 EKLKAGTIT
-656 VDAVRAMEEAEK
+656 PDAVREMQEAEK

-677 LHIQRTDSGF
+677 LYIQRTDSGF
-687 DYTLYD
+687 DYTIYD
-693 KNSMKQLNGGRL
+693 KDSMKLLDGGRL
-705 DDPELHISTACIDIC
+705 DDPMMHISTACINIC
-720 EMHGLDS
+720 EEHGMDS
-727 YKVSIVPLEL
+727 YKVSIAPTEL
-737 LESLA
+737 IETLA
-742 AANIPQEQREQSIDI
+742 AANMPQELREQSIDV
-757 PQPYPYISQTELQAF
+757 PQPDPYVSQAELQAF

-778 MLPVSTDFALELM
+778 MLPISTDFALELM
-791 ERDVTVYMLHSDNT
+791 ERDVTVYMLHRDNT

-819 GMFGITTEDWNAI
+819 GMFGVTTEDWNAI

-847 SYQQDVAAG
+847 SYQRDVQAG
-856 VVKPPVTPEN
+856 VVKPPVLPEN

-872 MSMEDDYGMIDGII
+872 MSLEDDYGMIDGII
-886 NNGKAPAA
+886 NNGKAPGT
-894 KEQDKEKKP
+894 KEPPKEKKP
-903 SVLDQLKSQSTPPR
+903 SVIDQLKSQSTPPR
-917 QKSTHKKSKG
+917 QKNTHKKSKG

>member
-16 AGIEKGIME
+16 AGIEQGIKE

-102 PHTQTPMLDRDGNL
+102 PHTKAPMLDKDGNL
-116 IKEEKEVSIPMFKVV
+116 VKEEKEVSVPMFKVV

-168 SPVPIVVAHTDR
+168 SPVPIVIAHTDR

-219 YDKIDEPK
+219 YDKMTELAD
-227 DAPEYQNIEIFG
+227 DGVTVLAPEE
-239 VPGLFSN
+239 
-246 GRIFLADLPD
+246 
-256 GLYRYDLRGSDYDPG
+256 
-271 MPVTVEPNVAVN
+271 
-283 HAGAIITAKPLDLG
+283 
-297 KDDRRYLTEEE
+297 
-308 GLDFVGGESSVYQFL
+308 
-323 NEQRK
+323 K

-381 TSSELISSIEHHFK
+381 TSSELISSIEQHFK
-395 EICKERGIDLAA
+395 EICKERGITIDAPA
-407 QQKTEPDS
+407 EAVPVVETSP
-415 LTKLAA
+415 T
-421 DLERFEFDVDTF
+421 V
-433 AYLDSVGSREEGLR
+433 
-447 EVTESLISGD
+447 SGGD
-457 VQGIR
+457 PIVNT
-462 DYLHEILAEEDEY
+462 DDILAT
-475 SEAAQALLNRLDA
+475 
-488 FFPVPSVE
+488 F
-496 PPAKEVDAISTYAGD
+496 AGD
-511 FAVHLLVTT
+511 FTVHLMIKT
-520 NGEPIPGVPAT
+520 NGEPIPGIPAEGI
-531 DLDGIT
+531 DGIC
-537 AWAEEKLRSGDLR
+537 AWVEEKLRAGDLR
-550 PLSDVLL
+550 PLSDILL
-557 DMMAVYGQDE
+557 DMMAIYGQDE
-567 RFDNLTDR
+567 RFNDLTDR
-575 LADLN
+575 LAEIN
-580 KQVYIPEET
+580 KRVYIPQEPVEDT
-589 LDSNKAPS
+589 GAAK
-597 RYEYKLV
+597 RYEYRLV

-617 IQQYTFTKGAVL
+617 IQQYTYNRDAVL
-629 IPGPVLFVGPY
+629 FPGPVLFVGTY

-647 EALKAGTIT
+647 EKLKAGTIT
-656 VDAVRAMEEAEK
+656 PDAVREMQEAEK

-677 LHIQRTDSGF
+677 LYIQRTDSGF
-687 DYTLYD
+687 DYTIYD
-693 KNSMKQLNGGRL
+693 KDSMKLLDGGRL
-705 DDPELHISTACIDIC
+705 DDPMMHISTACINIC
-720 EMHGLDS
+720 EEHGMDS
-727 YKVSIVPLEL
+727 YKVSIAPTEL
-737 LESLA
+737 IETLA
-742 AANIPQEQREQSIDI
+742 AANMPQELREQSIDV
-757 PQPYPYISQTELQAF
+757 PQPDPYVSQMELQAF

-778 MLPVSTDFALELM
+778 MLPISTDFALELM

-819 GMFGITTEDWNAI
+819 GMFGVTTEDWNAI
-832 KERPDIVAISTRFAV
+832 KERPYIVAISTRFAV
-847 SYQQDVAAG
+847 SYQRDVQAG
-856 VVKPPVTPEN
+856 VVKPPVLSEN

-872 MSMEDDYGMIDGII
+872 MSLEDDYGMIDGII
-886 NNGKAPAA
+886 NNGKAPGT
-894 KEQDKEKKP
+894 KEPPKEKKP
-903 SVLDQLKSQSTPPR
+903 SVIDQLKSQSTPPR
-917 QKSTHKKSKG
+917 QKNTHKKSKG

>member
-16 AGIEKGIME
+16 AGIEQGIKE

-102 PHTQTPMLDRDGNL
+102 PHTKAPMLDKDGNL
-116 IKEEKEVSIPMFKVV
+116 VKEEKEVSVPMFKVV

-168 SPVPIVVAHTDR
+168 SPVPIVIAHTDR

-219 YDKIDEPK
+219 YDKMTELAD
-227 DAPEYQNIEIFG
+227 DGVTVLAPEE
-239 VPGLFSN
+239 
-246 GRIFLADLPD
+246 
-256 GLYRYDLRGSDYDPG
+256 
-271 MPVTVEPNVAVN
+271 
-283 HAGAIITAKPLDLG
+283 
-297 KDDRRYLTEEE
+297 
-308 GLDFVGGESSVYQFL
+308 
-323 NEQRK
+323 K

-381 TSSELISSIEHHFK
+381 TSSELISSIEQHFK
-395 EICKERGIDLAA
+395 EICKERGITIDAPA
-407 QQKTEPDS
+407 EAVPVVETSP
-415 LTKLAA
+415 T
-421 DLERFEFDVDTF
+421 V
-433 AYLDSVGSREEGLR
+433 
-447 EVTESLISGD
+447 SGGD
-457 VQGIR
+457 PIVNT
-462 DYLHEILAEEDEY
+462 D
-475 SEAAQALLNRLDA
+475 
-488 FFPVPSVE
+488 
-496 PPAKEVDAISTYAGD
+496 DAISTFAGD
-511 FAVHLLVTT
+511 FTVHLMIKT
-520 NGEPIPGVPAT
+520 NGEPIPGIPAEG
-531 DLDGIT
+531 LDGIC
-537 AWAEEKLRSGDLR
+537 AWVEEKLRAGDLR
-550 PLSDVLL
+550 PLSDILL
-557 DMMAVYGQDE
+557 DMMSIYGQDE
-567 RFDNLTDR
+567 RFNDLTDR
-575 LADLN
+575 LAEIN
-580 KQVYIPEET
+580 KRVYIPQEPVEET
-589 LDSNKAPS
+589 GAAK
-597 RYEYKLV
+597 RYEYRLV

-617 IQQYTFTKGAVL
+617 IQQYTFNKDAVL
-629 IPGPVLFVGPY
+629 FPGPVLFVGTY

-647 EALKAGTIT
+647 EKLKAGTIT
-656 VDAVRAMEEAEK
+656 PDAVREMQEAEK

-677 LHIQRTDSGF
+677 LYIQRTDSGF
-687 DYTLYD
+687 DYTIYD
-693 KNSMKQLNGGRL
+693 KDSMKLLDGGRL
-705 DDPELHISTACIDIC
+705 DDPMMHISTACINIC
-720 EMHGLDS
+720 EVHGMDS
-727 YKVSIVPLEL
+727 YKVSIAPTEL
-737 LESLA
+737 IETLA
-742 AANIPQEQREQSIDI
+742 AANMPQELREQSIDV
-757 PQPYPYISQTELQAF
+757 PQPDPYVSQAELQAF

-778 MLPVSTDFALELM
+778 MLPISTDFALELM

-819 GMFGITTEDWNAI
+819 GMFGVTTEDWNAI

-847 SYQQDVAAG
+847 SYQRDVQAG
-856 VVKPPVTPEN
+856 VVKPPVLPEN

-872 MSMEDDYGMIDGII
+872 MSLEDDYGMIDGII
-886 NNGKAPAA
+886 NNGKAPGT
-894 KEQDKEKKP
+894 KEQPKEKKP
-903 SVLDQLKSQSTPPR
+903 SVIDQLKSQSTPPR
-917 QKSTHKKSKG
+917 QKNTHKKSKG

>member
-102 PHTQTPMLDRDGNL
+102 PHTKAPMLDKDGNL
-116 IKEEKEVSIPMFKVV
+116 VKEEKEVSVPMFKVV

-168 SPVPIVVAHTDR
+168 SPVPIVIAHTDR

-219 YDKIDEPK
+219 YDKMTELAD
-227 DAPEYQNIEIFG
+227 DGVSVLAPEE
-239 VPGLFSN
+239 
-246 GRIFLADLPD
+246 
-256 GLYRYDLRGSDYDPG
+256 
-271 MPVTVEPNVAVN
+271 
-283 HAGAIITAKPLDLG
+283 
-297 KDDRRYLTEEE
+297 
-308 GLDFVGGESSVYQFL
+308 
-323 NEQRK
+323 K

-381 TSSELISSIEHHFK
+381 TSSELISSIEQHFK
-395 EICKERGIDLAA
+395 EICKERGIAINA
-407 QQKTEPDS
+407 P
-415 LTKLAA
+415 A
-421 DLERFEFDVDTF
+421 
-433 AYLDSVGSREEGLR
+433 
-447 EVTESLISGD
+447 EVVPVVETSPTVSGGD
-457 VQGIR
+457 PIVNT
-462 DYLHEILAEEDEY
+462 DDILAT
-475 SEAAQALLNRLDA
+475 
-488 FFPVPSVE
+488 F
-496 PPAKEVDAISTYAGD
+496 AGD
-511 FAVHLLVTT
+511 FTVHLMIKT
-520 NGEPIPGVPAT
+520 NGEPIPGIPAEGI
-531 DLDGIT
+531 DGIC
-537 AWAEEKLRSGDLR
+537 AWVEEKLRAGDLR
-550 PLSDVLL
+550 PLSDILL
-557 DMMAVYGQDE
+557 DMMAIYGQDE
-567 RFDNLTDR
+567 RFNDLTDR
-575 LADLN
+575 LAEIN
-580 KQVYIPEET
+580 KRVYIPQEPVEEIGAA
-589 LDSNKAPS
+589 K
-597 RYEYKLV
+597 RYEYRLV

-617 IQQYTFTKGAVL
+617 IQQYTFNKDAVL
-629 IPGPVLFVGPY
+629 FPGPVLFVGTY

-647 EALKAGTIT
+647 EKLKAGTIT
-656 VDAVRAMEEAEK
+656 PDAVREMQEAEK

-677 LHIQRTDSGF
+677 LYIQRTDSGF
-687 DYTLYD
+687 DYTIYD
-693 KNSMKQLNGGRL
+693 KDSMKLLDGGRL
-705 DDPELHISTACIDIC
+705 DDPMMHISTACINIC
-720 EMHGLDS
+720 EEHGMDS
-727 YKVSIVPLEL
+727 YKVSIAPTEL
-737 LESLA
+737 IETLA
-742 AANIPQEQREQSIDI
+742 AANMPQELREQSIDV
-757 PQPYPYISQTELQAF
+757 PQPDPYVSQAELQSF

-778 MLPVSTDFALELM
+778 MLPISTDFALELM
-791 ERDVTVYMLHSDNT
+791 ERDVTVYMLHRDNT

-819 GMFGITTEDWNAI
+819 GMFGVTTEDWNAI

-847 SYQQDVAAG
+847 SYQRDVQAG
-856 VVKPPVTPEN
+856 VVKPPVLPEN

-872 MSMEDDYGMIDGII
+872 MSLEDDYGMIDGII
-886 NNGKAPAA
+886 NNGKAPGT
-894 KEQDKEKKP
+894 KEQPKEKKP
-903 SVLDQLKSQSTPPR
+903 SVIDQLKSQSTPPR
-917 QKSTHKKSKG
+917 QKNTHKKSKG

>member
-16 AGIEKGIME
+16 AGIEQGIKE

-102 PHTQTPMLDRDGNL
+102 PHTKAPMLDKDGNL
-116 IKEEKEVSIPMFKVV
+116 VKEEKEVSVPMFKVV

-168 SPVPIVVAHTDR
+168 SPVPIVIAHTDR

-219 YDKIDEPK
+219 YDKMTELAD
-227 DAPEYQNIEIFG
+227 DGVTVLAPEE
-239 VPGLFSN
+239 
-246 GRIFLADLPD
+246 
-256 GLYRYDLRGSDYDPG
+256 
-271 MPVTVEPNVAVN
+271 
-283 HAGAIITAKPLDLG
+283 
-297 KDDRRYLTEEE
+297 
-308 GLDFVGGESSVYQFL
+308 
-323 NEQRK
+323 K

-381 TSSELISSIEHHFK
+381 TSSELISSIEQHFK
-395 EICKERGIDLAA
+395 EICKERGIAINA
-407 QQKTEPDS
+407 P
-415 LTKLAA
+415 A
-421 DLERFEFDVDTF
+421 
-433 AYLDSVGSREEGLR
+433 
-447 EVTESLISGD
+447 EVVPVVETSPNVSGGD
-457 VQGIR
+457 PIVNT
-462 DYLHEILAEEDEY
+462 DDILAT
-475 SEAAQALLNRLDA
+475 
-488 FFPVPSVE
+488 F
-496 PPAKEVDAISTYAGD
+496 AGD
-511 FAVHLLVTT
+511 FTVHLMIKT
-520 NGEPIPGVPAT
+520 NGEPIPGIPAEGI
-531 DLDGIT
+531 DGIC
-537 AWAEEKLRSGDLR
+537 AWVEEKLRAGDLR
-550 PLSDVLL
+550 PLSDILL
-557 DMMAVYGQDE
+557 DMMAIYGQDE
-567 RFDNLTDR
+567 RFNDLTDR
-575 LADLN
+575 LAEIN
-580 KQVYIPEET
+580 KRVYIPQEPVEDT
-589 LDSNKAPS
+589 GAAK
-597 RYEYKLV
+597 RYEYRLV

-617 IQQYTFTKGAVL
+617 IQQYTYNRDAVL
-629 IPGPVLFVGPY
+629 FPGPVLFVGTY

-647 EALKAGTIT
+647 EKLKAGTIT
-656 VDAVRAMEEAEK
+656 PDSVREMQEAEK

-677 LHIQRTDSGF
+677 LYIQRTDSGF
-687 DYTLYD
+687 DYTIYD
-693 KNSMKQLNGGRL
+693 KDSMKLLDGGRL
-705 DDPELHISTACIDIC
+705 DDPMMHISTACINIC
-720 EMHGLDS
+720 EEHGMDS
-727 YKVSIVPLEL
+727 YKVSIAPTEL
-737 LESLA
+737 IETLA
-742 AANIPQEQREQSIDI
+742 AANMPQELREQSIDV
-757 PQPYPYISQTELQAF
+757 PQPDPYISQAELQAF

-778 MLPVSTDFALELM
+778 MLPISTDFALELM
-791 ERDVTVYMLHSDNT
+791 ERDVTVYMLHRDNT

-819 GMFGITTEDWNAI
+819 GMFGVTTEDWNAI
-832 KERPDIVAISTRFAV
+832 KERPDIVAISTRFTV
-847 SYQQDVAAG
+847 SYQRDVQAG
-856 VVKPPVTPEN
+856 VVKPPVLPEN

-872 MSMEDDYGMIDGII
+872 MSLEDDYGMIDGII
-886 NNGKAPAA
+886 NNGKAPGT
-894 KEQDKEKKP
+894 KEPPKEKKP
-903 SVLDQLKSQSTPPR
+903 SVIDQLKSQSTPPR
-917 QKSTHKKSKG
+917 QKNTHKKSKG

>member
-16 AGIEKGIME
+16 AGIEQGIKE

-102 PHTQTPMLDRDGNL
+102 PHTKAPMLDKDGNL
-116 IKEEKEVSIPMFKVV
+116 VKEEKEVSVPMFKVV

-168 SPVPIVVAHTDR
+168 SPVPIVIAHTDR

-219 YDKIDEPK
+219 YDKMTELAD
-227 DAPEYQNIEIFG
+227 DGVTVLAPEE
-239 VPGLFSN
+239 
-246 GRIFLADLPD
+246 
-256 GLYRYDLRGSDYDPG
+256 
-271 MPVTVEPNVAVN
+271 
-283 HAGAIITAKPLDLG
+283 
-297 KDDRRYLTEEE
+297 
-308 GLDFVGGESSVYQFL
+308 
-323 NEQRK
+323 K

-370 ELRASLETINR
+370 ELRASLETIHR
-381 TSSELISSIEHHFK
+381 TSSELISSIEQHFK
-395 EICKERGIDLAA
+395 EICKERGITIDAPA
-407 QQKTEPDS
+407 EAVPVVETSP
-415 LTKLAA
+415 T
-421 DLERFEFDVDTF
+421 V
-433 AYLDSVGSREEGLR
+433 
-447 EVTESLISGD
+447 SGGD
-457 VQGIR
+457 PIVNT
-462 DYLHEILAEEDEY
+462 D
-475 SEAAQALLNRLDA
+475 
-488 FFPVPSVE
+488 
-496 PPAKEVDAISTYAGD
+496 DAISTFAGD
-511 FAVHLLVTT
+511 FTVHLMIKT
-520 NGEPIPGVPAT
+520 NGEPIPGIPAEGI
-531 DLDGIT
+531 DGIC
-537 AWAEEKLRSGDLR
+537 AWVEEKLRAGGLR
-550 PLSDVLL
+550 PLSDILL
-557 DMMAVYGQDE
+557 DMMAIYGQDE
-567 RFDNLTDR
+567 RFNDLTDR
-575 LADLN
+575 LAEIN
-580 KQVYIPEET
+580 KRVYIPQEPVEDT
-589 LDSNKAPS
+589 GAAK
-597 RYEYKLV
+597 RYEYRLV

-617 IQQYTFTKGAVL
+617 IQQYTYNRDAVL
-629 IPGPVLFVGPY
+629 FPGPVLFVGTY

-647 EALKAGTIT
+647 EKLKAGTIT
-656 VDAVRAMEEAEK
+656 PDAVREMQEAEK

-677 LHIQRTDSGF
+677 LYIQRTDSGF
-687 DYTLYD
+687 DYTIYD
-693 KNSMKQLNGGRL
+693 KDSMKLLDGGRL
-705 DDPELHISTACIDIC
+705 DDPMMHISTACINIC
-720 EMHGLDS
+720 EEHGMDS
-727 YKVSIVPLEL
+727 YKVSIAPTEL
-737 LESLA
+737 IETLA
-742 AANIPQEQREQSIDI
+742 AANMPQELREQSIDV
-757 PQPYPYISQTELQAF
+757 PQPDPYVSQAELQAF

-778 MLPVSTDFALELM
+778 MLPISTDFALELM

-819 GMFGITTEDWNAI
+819 GMFGVTTEDWNAI

-847 SYQQDVAAG
+847 SYQRDVQAG
-856 VVKPPVTPEN
+856 VVKPPVLPEN

-872 MSMEDDYGMIDGII
+872 MSLEDDYGMIDGII
-886 NNGKAPAA
+886 NNGKAPGT
-894 KEQDKEKKP
+894 KEQPKEKKP
-903 SVLDQLKSQSTPPR
+903 SVIDQLKSQSTPPR
-917 QKSTHKKSKG
+917 QKNTHKKSKG

>member
-16 AGIEKGIME
+16 AGIEQGIKE

-102 PHTQTPMLDRDGNL
+102 PHTKAPMLDKDGNL
-116 IKEEKEVSIPMFKVV
+116 VKEEKEVSVPIFKVV

-168 SPVPIVVAHTDR
+168 SPVPIVIAHTDR

-219 YDKIDEPK
+219 YDKMTELAD
-227 DAPEYQNIEIFG
+227 DGVTVLAPEE
-239 VPGLFSN
+239 
-246 GRIFLADLPD
+246 
-256 GLYRYDLRGSDYDPG
+256 
-271 MPVTVEPNVAVN
+271 
-283 HAGAIITAKPLDLG
+283 
-297 KDDRRYLTEEE
+297 
-308 GLDFVGGESSVYQFL
+308 
-323 NEQRK
+323 K

-381 TSSELISSIEHHFK
+381 TSSELISSIEQHFK
-395 EICKERGIDLAA
+395 EICKERGITIDAPA
-407 QQKTEPDS
+407 EAVPVVETSP
-415 LTKLAA
+415 T
-421 DLERFEFDVDTF
+421 V
-433 AYLDSVGSREEGLR
+433 
-447 EVTESLISGD
+447 SGGD
-457 VQGIR
+457 PIVNT
-462 DYLHEILAEEDEY
+462 D
-475 SEAAQALLNRLDA
+475 
-488 FFPVPSVE
+488 
-496 PPAKEVDAISTYAGD
+496 DAISTFAGD
-511 FAVHLLVTT
+511 FTVHLMIKT
-520 NGEPIPGVPAT
+520 NGEPIPGIPAEG
-531 DLDGIT
+531 LDGIC
-537 AWAEEKLRSGDLR
+537 AWVEEKLRAGDLR
-550 PLSDVLL
+550 PLSDILL
-557 DMMAVYGQDE
+557 DMMSIYGQDE
-567 RFDNLTDR
+567 RFNDLTDR
-575 LADLN
+575 LAEIN
-580 KQVYIPEET
+580 KRVYIPQEPVEET
-589 LDSNKAPS
+589 GAAK
-597 RYEYKLV
+597 RYEYRLV

-617 IQQYTFTKGAVL
+617 IQQYTFNKDAVL
-629 IPGPVLFVGPY
+629 FPGPVLFVGTY

-647 EALKAGTIT
+647 EKLKAGTIT
-656 VDAVRAMEEAEK
+656 PDAVREMQEAEK

-677 LHIQRTDSGF
+677 LYIQRTDSGF
-687 DYTLYD
+687 DYTIYD
-693 KNSMKQLNGGRL
+693 KDSMKLLDGGRL
-705 DDPELHISTACIDIC
+705 DDPMMHISTACINIC
-720 EMHGLDS
+720 EVHGMDS
-727 YKVSIVPLEL
+727 YKVSIAPTEL
-737 LESLA
+737 IETLA
-742 AANIPQEQREQSIDI
+742 AANMPQELREQSIDV
-757 PQPYPYISQTELQAF
+757 PQPDPYVSQAELQAF

-778 MLPVSTDFALELM
+778 MLPISTDFALELM

-819 GMFGITTEDWNAI
+819 GMFGVTTEDWNAI
-832 KERPDIVAISTRFAV
+832 KERPDIVATSTRFAV
-847 SYQQDVAAG
+847 SYQRDVQAG
-856 VVKPPVTPEN
+856 VVKPPVLPEN

-872 MSMEDDYGMIDGII
+872 MSLEDDYGMIDGII
-886 NNGKAPAA
+886 NNGKAPGT
-894 KEQDKEKKP
+894 KEQPKEKKP
-903 SVLDQLKSQSTPPR
+903 SVIDQLKSQSTPPR
-917 QKSTHKKSKG
+917 QKNTHKKSKG

>member
-102 PHTQTPMLDRDGNL
+102 PHTKAPMLDKDGNL
-116 IKEEKEVSIPMFKVV
+116 VKEEKEVSVPMFKVV

-168 SPVPIVVAHTDR
+168 SPVPIVIAHTDR

-219 YDKIDEPK
+219 YDKMTELAD
-227 DAPEYQNIEIFG
+227 DGVTVLAPEE
-239 VPGLFSN
+239 
-246 GRIFLADLPD
+246 
-256 GLYRYDLRGSDYDPG
+256 
-271 MPVTVEPNVAVN
+271 
-283 HAGAIITAKPLDLG
+283 
-297 KDDRRYLTEEE
+297 
-308 GLDFVGGESSVYQFL
+308 
-323 NEQRK
+323 K

-381 TSSELISSIEHHFK
+381 TSSELISSIEQHFK
-395 EICKERGIDLAA
+395 EICKERGITIDAPA
-407 QQKTEPDS
+407 EAVPVVETSP
-415 LTKLAA
+415 T
-421 DLERFEFDVDTF
+421 V
-433 AYLDSVGSREEGLR
+433 
-447 EVTESLISGD
+447 SGGD
-457 VQGIR
+457 PIVNT
-462 DYLHEILAEEDEY
+462 DDILAT
-475 SEAAQALLNRLDA
+475 
-488 FFPVPSVE
+488 F
-496 PPAKEVDAISTYAGD
+496 AGD
-511 FAVHLLVTT
+511 FTVHLMIKT
-520 NGEPIPGVPAT
+520 NGEPIPGIPAEGI
-531 DLDGIT
+531 DGICV
-537 AWAEEKLRSGDLR
+537 WVEEKLRAGDLR
-550 PLSDVLL
+550 PLSDILL
-557 DMMAVYGQDE
+557 DMMAIYGQDE
-567 RFDNLTDR
+567 RFNDLTDR
-575 LADLN
+575 LAEIN
-580 KQVYIPEET
+580 KRVYIPQEPVEDT
-589 LDSNKAPS
+589 GAAK
-597 RYEYKLV
+597 RYEYRLV

-617 IQQYTFTKGAVL
+617 IQQYTYNRDAVL
-629 IPGPVLFVGPY
+629 FPGPVLFVGTY

-647 EALKAGTIT
+647 EKLKAGTIT
-656 VDAVRAMEEAEK
+656 PDAVREMQEAEK

-677 LHIQRTDSGF
+677 LYIQRTDSGF
-687 DYTLYD
+687 DYTIYD
-693 KNSMKQLNGGRL
+693 KDSMKLLDGGRL
-705 DDPELHISTACIDIC
+705 DDPMMHISTACINIC
-720 EMHGLDS
+720 EEHGMDS
-727 YKVSIVPLEL
+727 YKVSIAPTEL
-737 LESLA
+737 IETLA
-742 AANIPQEQREQSIDI
+742 AAIMPQELREQSIDV
-757 PQPYPYISQTELQAF
+757 PQPDPYVSQAELQAF

-778 MLPVSTDFALELM
+778 MLPISTDFALELM

-819 GMFGITTEDWNAI
+819 GMFGVTTEDWNAI
-832 KERPDIVAISTRFAV
+832 KESPDIVAISTRFAV
-847 SYQQDVAAG
+847 SYQRDVQAG
-856 VVKPPVTPEN
+856 VVKPPVLPEN

-872 MSMEDDYGMIDGII
+872 MSLEDDYGMIDGII
-886 NNGKAPAA
+886 NNGKAPGT
-894 KEQDKEKKP
+894 KEPPKEKKP
-903 SVLDQLKSQSTPPR
+903 SVIDQLKSQSTPPR
-917 QKSTHKKSKG
+917 QKNTHKKSKG

>member
-16 AGIEKGIME
+16 AGIEQGIKE

-102 PHTQTPMLDRDGNL
+102 PHTKAPMLDKDGNL
-116 IKEEKEVSIPMFKVV
+116 VKEEKEVSVPMFKVV

-168 SPVPIVVAHTDR
+168 SPVPIVIAHTDR

-219 YDKIDEPK
+219 YDKMTELAD
-227 DAPEYQNIEIFG
+227 DGVTVLAPEE
-239 VPGLFSN
+239 
-246 GRIFLADLPD
+246 
-256 GLYRYDLRGSDYDPG
+256 
-271 MPVTVEPNVAVN
+271 
-283 HAGAIITAKPLDLG
+283 
-297 KDDRRYLTEEE
+297 
-308 GLDFVGGESSVYQFL
+308 
-323 NEQRK
+323 K

-381 TSSELISSIEHHFK
+381 TSSELISSIEQHFK
-395 EICKERGIDLAA
+395 EICKERGITIDAPA
-407 QQKTEPDS
+407 EAVPVVETSP
-415 LTKLAA
+415 T
-421 DLERFEFDVDTF
+421 V
-433 AYLDSVGSREEGLR
+433 
-447 EVTESLISGD
+447 SGGD
-457 VQGIR
+457 PIVNT
-462 DYLHEILAEEDEY
+462 DDILAT
-475 SEAAQALLNRLDA
+475 
-488 FFPVPSVE
+488 F
-496 PPAKEVDAISTYAGD
+496 AGD
-511 FAVHLLVTT
+511 FTVHLMIKT
-520 NGEPIPGVPAT
+520 NGEPIPGIPAEGI
-531 DLDGIT
+531 DGIC
-537 AWAEEKLRSGDLR
+537 AWVEEKLRAGDLR
-550 PLSDVLL
+550 PLSDILL
-557 DMMAVYGQDE
+557 DMMAIYGQDE
-567 RFDNLTDR
+567 RFNDLTDR
-575 LADLN
+575 LAEIN
-580 KQVYIPEET
+580 KRVYIPQEPVEDT
-589 LDSNKAPS
+589 GAAK
-597 RYEYKLV
+597 RYEYRLV

-617 IQQYTFTKGAVL
+617 IQQYTYNRDAVL
-629 IPGPVLFVGPY
+629 FPGPVLFVGTY

-647 EALKAGTIT
+647 EKLKAGTIT
-656 VDAVRAMEEAEK
+656 PDAVREMQEAEK

-677 LHIQRTDSGF
+677 LYIQRTDSGF
-687 DYTLYD
+687 DYTIYD
-693 KNSMKQLNGGRL
+693 KDSMKLLDGGRL
-705 DDPELHISTACIDIC
+705 DDPMMHISTACINIC
-720 EMHGLDS
+720 EEHGMDS
-727 YKVSIVPLEL
+727 YKVSIAPTEL
-737 LESLA
+737 IETLA
-742 AANIPQEQREQSIDI
+742 AANMPQELREQSIDV
-757 PQPYPYISQTELQAF
+757 PQPDPYVSQAELQAF

-778 MLPVSTDFALELM
+778 MLPISSDFALELM

-819 GMFGITTEDWNAI
+819 GMFGVTTEDWNAI

-847 SYQQDVAAG
+847 SYQRDVQAG
-856 VVKPPVTPEN
+856 VVKPPVLPEN

-872 MSMEDDYGMIDGII
+872 MSLEDDYGMIDGII
-886 NNGKAPAA
+886 NNGKAPGT
-894 KEQDKEKKP
+894 KEQPKEKKP
-903 SVLDQLKSQSTPPR
+903 SVIDQLKSQSTPPR
-917 QKSTHKKSKG
+917 QKNTHKKSKG

>member
-1 MAEKQSNK
+1 MAEKQSSK

-16 AGIEKGIME
+16 AGIEQGIKE

-102 PHTQTPMLDRDGNL
+102 PHTKAPILDKDGNL
-116 IKEEKEVSIPMFKVV
+116 VKEEKEVSVPMFKVV

-168 SPVPIVVAHTDR
+168 SPVPIVIAHTDR

-219 YDKIDEPK
+219 YDKMTELAD
-227 DAPEYQNIEIFG
+227 DGVTVLAPEE
-239 VPGLFSN
+239 
-246 GRIFLADLPD
+246 
-256 GLYRYDLRGSDYDPG
+256 
-271 MPVTVEPNVAVN
+271 
-283 HAGAIITAKPLDLG
+283 
-297 KDDRRYLTEEE
+297 
-308 GLDFVGGESSVYQFL
+308 
-323 NEQRK
+323 K

-381 TSSELISSIEHHFK
+381 TSSELISSIEQHFK
-395 EICKERGIDLAA
+395 EICKERGITIDAPA
-407 QQKTEPDS
+407 EAVPVVETSP
-415 LTKLAA
+415 T
-421 DLERFEFDVDTF
+421 V
-433 AYLDSVGSREEGLR
+433 
-447 EVTESLISGD
+447 SGGD
-457 VQGIR
+457 PIVNT
-462 DYLHEILAEEDEY
+462 D
-475 SEAAQALLNRLDA
+475 
-488 FFPVPSVE
+488 
-496 PPAKEVDAISTYAGD
+496 DAISTFAGD
-511 FAVHLLVTT
+511 FTVHLMIKT
-520 NGEPIPGVPAT
+520 NGEPIPGIPAEGI
-531 DLDGIT
+531 DGIC
-537 AWAEEKLRSGDLR
+537 AWVEEKLRAGDLR
-550 PLSDVLL
+550 PLSDILL
-557 DMMAVYGQDE
+557 DMMAIYGQDE
-567 RFDNLTDR
+567 RFNDLTDR
-575 LADLN
+575 LAEIN
-580 KQVYIPEET
+580 KRVYIPQEPVEDT
-589 LDSNKAPS
+589 GTAK
-597 RYEYKLV
+597 RYEYRLV

-617 IQQYTFTKGAVL
+617 IQQYTFNKDAVL
-629 IPGPVLFVGPY
+629 FPGPVLFVGTY

-647 EALKAGTIT
+647 EKLKAGTIT
-656 VDAVRAMEEAEK
+656 PDAVREMQEAEK

-677 LHIQRTDSGF
+677 LYIQRTDSGF
-687 DYTLYD
+687 DYTIYD
-693 KNSMKQLNGGRL
+693 KDSMKLLDGGRL
-705 DDPELHISTACIDIC
+705 DDPMMHISTACINIC
-720 EMHGLDS
+720 EEHGMDS
-727 YKVSIVPLEL
+727 YKVSIAPTEL
-737 LESLA
+737 IETLA
-742 AANIPQEQREQSIDI
+742 AANMPQELREQSIDV
-757 PQPYPYISQTELQAF
+757 PQPDPYVSQAELQSF

-778 MLPVSTDFALELM
+778 MLPISTDFALELL
-791 ERDVTVYMLHSDNT
+791 ERDVTVYMLHRDNT

-819 GMFGITTEDWNAI
+819 GMFGVTTEDWNAI

-847 SYQQDVAAG
+847 SYQRDVQAG
-856 VVKPPVTPEN
+856 VVKPPVLPEN

-872 MSMEDDYGMIDGII
+872 MSLEDDYGMIDGII
-886 NNGKAPAA
+886 NNGKAPGT
-894 KEQDKEKKP
+894 KEQPKEKKP
-903 SVLDQLKSQSTPPR
+903 SVIDQLKSQSTPPR
-917 QKSTHKKSKG
+917 QKNTHKKSKG

>member
-16 AGIEKGIME
+16 AGIEQGIKE

-102 PHTQTPMLDRDGNL
+102 PHTKAPMLDKDGNL
-116 IKEEKEVSIPMFKVV
+116 VKEEKEVSVPMFKVV

-168 SPVPIVVAHTDR
+168 SPVPIVIAHTDR

-219 YDKIDEPK
+219 YDKMTELAD
-227 DAPEYQNIEIFG
+227 DGVTVLAPEE
-239 VPGLFSN
+239 
-246 GRIFLADLPD
+246 
-256 GLYRYDLRGSDYDPG
+256 
-271 MPVTVEPNVAVN
+271 
-283 HAGAIITAKPLDLG
+283 
-297 KDDRRYLTEEE
+297 
-308 GLDFVGGESSVYQFL
+308 
-323 NEQRK
+323 K

-381 TSSELISSIEHHFK
+381 TSSELISSIEQHFK
-395 EICKERGIDLAA
+395 EICKERGIAINA
-407 QQKTEPDS
+407 P
-415 LTKLAA
+415 A
-421 DLERFEFDVDTF
+421 
-433 AYLDSVGSREEGLR
+433 
-447 EVTESLISGD
+447 EVVPVVETSPTVSGGD
-457 VQGIR
+457 PIVNT
-462 DYLHEILAEEDEY
+462 DDILAT
-475 SEAAQALLNRLDA
+475 
-488 FFPVPSVE
+488 F
-496 PPAKEVDAISTYAGD
+496 AGD
-511 FAVHLLVTT
+511 FTVHLMIKT
-520 NGEPIPGVPAT
+520 NGEPIPGIPAEGI
-531 DLDGIT
+531 DGIC
-537 AWAEEKLRSGDLR
+537 AWVEEKLRAGDLR
-550 PLSDVLL
+550 PLSDILL
-557 DMMAVYGQDE
+557 DMMAIYGQDE
-567 RFDNLTDR
+567 RFNDLTDR
-575 LADLN
+575 LSEIN
-580 KQVYIPEET
+580 KRVYIPQKPVEDT
-589 LDSNKAPS
+589 GAAK
-597 RYEYKLV
+597 RYEYRLV

-617 IQQYTFTKGAVL
+617 IQQYTYNRDAVL
-629 IPGPVLFVGPY
+629 FPGPVLFVGTY

-647 EALKAGTIT
+647 EKLKAGTIT
-656 VDAVRAMEEAEK
+656 PDAVREMQEAEK

-677 LHIQRTDSGF
+677 LYIQRTDSGF
-687 DYTLYD
+687 DYTIYD
-693 KNSMKQLNGGRL
+693 KDSMKLLDGGRL
-705 DDPELHISTACIDIC
+705 DDPMMHISTACINIC
-720 EMHGLDS
+720 EEHGMDS
-727 YKVSIVPLEL
+727 YKVSIAPTEL
-737 LESLA
+737 IETLA
-742 AANIPQEQREQSIDI
+742 AANMPQELREQSIDV
-757 PQPYPYISQTELQAF
+757 PQPDPYVSQAELQAF

-778 MLPVSTDFALELM
+778 MLPISTDFALELM
-791 ERDVTVYMLHSDNT
+791 ERDVTVYMLHRDNT

-819 GMFGITTEDWNAI
+819 GMFGVTTEDWNAI

-847 SYQQDVAAG
+847 SYQRDVQAG
-856 VVKPPVTPEN
+856 VVKPPVLPEN

-872 MSMEDDYGMIDGII
+872 MSLEDDYGMIDGII
-886 NNGKAPAA
+886 NNGKAPGT
-894 KEQDKEKKP
+894 KEQPKEKKP
-903 SVLDQLKSQSTPPR
+903 SVIDQLKSQSTPPR
-917 QKSTHKKSKG
+917 QKNTHKKSKG

>member
-16 AGIEKGIME
+16 AGIEQGIKE

-102 PHTQTPMLDRDGNL
+102 PHTKAPMLDKDGNL
-116 IKEEKEVSIPMFKVV
+116 VKEEKEVSVPMFKVV

-168 SPVPIVVAHTDR
+168 SPVPIVIAHTDR

-219 YDKIDEPK
+219 YDKMTELAD
-227 DAPEYQNIEIFG
+227 DGVTVLAPEE
-239 VPGLFSN
+239 
-246 GRIFLADLPD
+246 
-256 GLYRYDLRGSDYDPG
+256 
-271 MPVTVEPNVAVN
+271 
-283 HAGAIITAKPLDLG
+283 
-297 KDDRRYLTEEE
+297 
-308 GLDFVGGESSVYQFL
+308 
-323 NEQRK
+323 K

-381 TSSELISSIEHHFK
+381 TSSELISSIEQHFK
-395 EICKERGIDLAA
+395 EICKERGITIDAPA
-407 QQKTEPDS
+407 EAVPVVETSPI
-415 LTKLAA
+415 
-421 DLERFEFDVDTF
+421 V
-433 AYLDSVGSREEGLR
+433 
-447 EVTESLISGD
+447 SGGD
-457 VQGIR
+457 PIVNT
-462 DYLHEILAEEDEY
+462 D
-475 SEAAQALLNRLDA
+475 
-488 FFPVPSVE
+488 
-496 PPAKEVDAISTYAGD
+496 DAISTFAGD
-511 FAVHLLVTT
+511 FTVHLMIKT
-520 NGEPIPGVPAT
+520 NGEPIPGIPAEG
-531 DLDGIT
+531 LDGIC
-537 AWAEEKLRSGDLR
+537 AWVEEKLRAGDLR
-550 PLSDVLL
+550 PLSDILL
-557 DMMAVYGQDE
+557 DMMSIYGQDE
-567 RFDNLTDR
+567 RFNDLTDR
-575 LADLN
+575 LAEIN
-580 KQVYIPEET
+580 KRVYIPQEPVEET
-589 LDSNKAPS
+589 GAAK
-597 RYEYKLV
+597 RYEYRLV

-617 IQQYTFTKGAVL
+617 IQQYTFNKDAVL
-629 IPGPVLFVGPY
+629 FPGPVLFVGTY

-647 EALKAGTIT
+647 EKLKAGTIT
-656 VDAVRAMEEAEK
+656 PDAVREMQEAEK

-677 LHIQRTDSGF
+677 LYIQRTDSGF
-687 DYTLYD
+687 DYTIYD
-693 KNSMKQLNGGRL
+693 KGSMKLLGGGRL
-705 DDPELHISTACIDIC
+705 DDPMMHISTACINIC
-720 EMHGLDS
+720 EEHGMDS
-727 YKVSIVPLEL
+727 YKVSIAPTEL
-737 LESLA
+737 IETLA
-742 AANIPQEQREQSIDI
+742 AANMPQELREQSIDV
-757 PQPYPYISQTELQAF
+757 PQPDPYVSQAELQAF

-778 MLPVSTDFALELM
+778 MLPISTDFALELM
-791 ERDVTVYMLHSDNT
+791 ERDVTVYMLYRDNT

-819 GMFGITTEDWNAI
+819 GMFGVTTEDWNAI

-847 SYQQDVAAG
+847 SYQRDVQAG
-856 VVKPPVTPEN
+856 VVKPPVLPEN

-872 MSMEDDYGMIDGII
+872 MSLEDDYGMIDGII
-886 NNGKAPAA
+886 NNGKAPGT
-894 KEQDKEKKP
+894 KEQPKEKKP
-903 SVLDQLKSQSTPPR
+903 SVIDQLKSQSTPPR
-917 QKSTHKKSKG
+917 QKNTHKKSKG